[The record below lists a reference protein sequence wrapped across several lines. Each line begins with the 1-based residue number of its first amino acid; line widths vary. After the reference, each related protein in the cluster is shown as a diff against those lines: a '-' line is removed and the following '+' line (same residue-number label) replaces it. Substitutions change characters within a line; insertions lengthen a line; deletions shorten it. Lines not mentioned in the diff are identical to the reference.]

1 MNISTNSVSQLAT
14 QGIQTGFQKLAE
26 NSQNITSSLTTEE
39 KLTSQT
45 SSTSLEASLLDNQQI
60 STQIQSLAK
69 VIKTEDGLLGQLL
82 DNWA

>member
-1 MNISTNSVSQLAT
+1 VNISTSSASQVAA

-26 NSQNITSSLTTEE
+26 NSQNITSSLKAEE
-39 KLTSQT
+39 KPTSQT

-69 VIKTEDGLLGQLL
+69 VIKTEDGLLGKLL